1 MNQRLRVRF
10 VNTTHPRHEGDSV
23 PRFVADPAD
32 RLVANHQINV
42 HVIVPHE
49 GV

>member
-1 MNQRLRVRF
+1 MNQRLCVRI
-10 VNTTHPRHEGDSV
+10 VATTYPRHEGDSV

-42 HVIVPHE
+42 HVIVPHK
-49 GV
+49 GG